1 MNGLDIIKDKLTNIS
16 NKPGIYQYLNS
27 KNEIIYIGK
36 AKNLKKR
43 ISSYKNTSSLSNRIQ
58 RMVYQI
64 NSIETITTKTEVEA
78 FLLESNLIKKNKPK
92 FNIVLRDDKSL
103 PYILITTKNKWPQ
116 ILKHRGKQ
124 KKIGVYFGPYPSAG
138 VVDKTINSLQRA
150 FLIRSCS
157 DSYFKARTRP
167 CLLHQIKKC
176 SAPCVKKIKE
186 KNYLDLSN
194 QTILFLKGKN
204 KKIQSNLNYEMENY
218 SSKKFYEKAASLR
231 DRIKALNQIQ
241 EKQSINI
248 SSIGDAD
255 IISIKKKNYKACIQI
270 FYFREGQNLGG
281 RYYFPSHEENEKEE
295 NILQSF
301 IGQYYSDK
309 IVTKLI
315 LINKKV
321 SERSLLIN
329 ALNKKSSYKINIEI
343 PLKGQ
348 KKIIVKDA
356 EKNAEKELD
365 RKFDEQKNNIFF
377 LQKIKIAFKLKKI
390 PKTIEIYDISHISG
404 EFAVGAMVSF
414 NKDGFIKNNYR
425 KFNIKGK
432 FKRKDV
438 ISKGDDYSMIYEV
451 VNRRLK
457 KSSKTISFPDLM
469 IIDGGKGHFNTA
481 LNALKNCKLEKKIEL
496 ASIAKGKKRNEGNET
511 FYVKG
516 NKKIKFKT
524 NDKTLFF
531 LQRLRDEAHR
541 FAITSH
547 KTRRSKIS
555 KSILDEIEGIGPNKK
570 RDLLKYFGSS
580 EQIRLA
586 QLIEIEKVKGI
597 NKNTAKKIYNFFHE
611 N

>member
-1 MNGLDIIKDKLTNIS
+1 MNGLDIIKNKLASIS
-16 NKPGIYQYLNS
+16 NSPGIYQYLNS

-64 NSIETITTKTEVEA
+64 NNIETITTKTESEA
-78 FLLESNLIKKNKPK
+78 FLLESNLIKKIKPK

-103 PYILITTKNKWPQ
+103 PYILISLKNKWPQ

-124 KKIGVYFGPYPSAG
+124 KNIGIYFGPYPSAG
-138 VVDKTINSLQRA
+138 SVDKTINSLQKA
-150 FLIRSCS
+150 FLIRSCT
-157 DSYFKARTRP
+157 DSYFKARNRA
-167 CLLHQIKKC
+167 CLLYQIKKC
-176 SAPCVKKIKE
+176 SAPCVKKINE
-186 KNYLDLSN
+186 KDYSDLSN
-194 QTILFLKGKN
+194 QTISFLKGKN
-204 KKIQSNLNYEMENY
+204 KKIQSDLNNQMEIY
-218 SSKKFYEKAASLR
+218 SSKKNYEKAASLR
-231 DRIKALNQIQ
+231 DRIRALNQIQ

-255 IISIKKKNYKACIQI
+255 VISIKKMNFKACVQV
-270 FYFREGQNLGG
+270 FYFRGGNNLGG
-281 RYYFPSHEENEKEE
+281 RYYFPRHEESEKEE

-301 IGQYYSDK
+301 LGQYYSDK

-315 LINKKV
+315 LLNKEIP
-321 SERSLLIN
+321 ERNLLIN
-329 ALNKKSSYKINIEI
+329 ALKKKSGYKINIEI

-348 KKIIVKDA
+348 KKIIVKNA
-356 EKNAEKELD
+356 EKNAEKELE
-365 RKFDEQKNNIFF
+365 RKFNEEKNN
-377 LQKIKIAFKLKKI
+377 LLYMKKIKVAFGLNKI
-390 PKTIEIYDISHISG
+390 PKTIEVYDISHISG
-404 EFAVGAMVSF
+404 EFAVGAMISF

-425 KFNIKGK
+425 KFNIKGE
-432 FKRKDV
+432 FKRKDTV
-438 ISKGDDYSMIYEV
+438 LKGDDYSMIYEV
-451 VNRRLK
+451 LNRRLK
-457 KSSKTISFPDLM
+457 KNSKKISFPDLM
-469 IIDGGKGHFNTA
+469 IIDGGKGHLNTA
-481 LNALKNCKLEKKIEL
+481 SNVLNNLDLEKKIEL
-496 ASIAKGKKRNEGNET
+496 ASIAKGQKRNEGNET
-511 FYVKG
+511 FYLKE

-524 NDKTLFF
+524 NDKILFF

-586 QLIEIEKVKGI
+586 QISEIEKVKGI
-597 NKNTAKKIYNFFHE
+597 NKNIAKKIYNFFHE
-611 N
+611 S

>member
-1 MNGLDIIKDKLTNIS
+1 MNGLDIIKNKLTNIS

-43 ISSYKNTSSLSNRIQ
+43 ISSYKNASSLSNRIQ

-124 KKIGVYFGPYPSAG
+124 KKIGVYFGPYPSAR

-321 SERSLLIN
+321 PERSLLIN
-329 ALNKKSSYKINIEI
+329 ALNKKSSYKITIEI

-469 IIDGGKGHFNTA
+469 IIDGGKGHFNTT
-481 LNALKNCKLEKKIEL
+481 LNALKNCNLEKKIEL

-597 NKNTAKKIYNFFHE
+597 NKNIAKKIYNFFHE

>member
-1 MNGLDIIKDKLTNIS
+1 MNGLDIIKNKLTNIS

-64 NSIETITTKTEVEA
+64 NSIETITTKTEAEA

-138 VVDKTINSLQRA
+138 VVDKTINSLQKA

-270 FYFREGQNLGG
+270 FYFRGGQNLGG
-281 RYYFPSHEENEKEE
+281 RYYFPLHEENEKEE

-321 SERSLLIN
+321 PERSLLIN

-469 IIDGGKGHFNTA
+469 IIDGGKGHFNTT

-496 ASIAKGKKRNEGNET
+496 ASIAKGEKRNEGNET

-597 NKNTAKKIYNFFHE
+597 NKNIAKKIYNFFHE

>member
-1 MNGLDIIKDKLTNIS
+1 MNGLDIIKNKLASIS
-16 NKPGIYQYLNS
+16 KSPGIYQYLNS

-64 NSIETITTKTEVEA
+64 NNIETITTKTEAEA

-103 PYILITTKNKWPQ
+103 PYILISSKNKWPQ

-124 KKIGVYFGPYPSAG
+124 KNIGIYFGPYPSAG
-138 VVDKTINSLQRA
+138 SVDKTINSLQKA
-150 FLIRSCS
+150 FLIRSCT
-157 DSYFKARTRP
+157 DSYFKARNRA
-167 CLLHQIKKC
+167 CLLYQIKKC
-176 SAPCVKKIKE
+176 SAPCVKKINE
-186 KNYLDLSN
+186 KDYSDLSN
-194 QTILFLKGKN
+194 QTISFLKGKN
-204 KKIQSNLNYEMENY
+204 KKIQSDLNNQMKIY
-218 SSKKFYEKAASLR
+218 SSKKNYEKAASLR
-231 DRIKALNQIQ
+231 DRIRALNQIQ

-255 IISIKKKNYKACIQI
+255 VISIKKMNFKACVQV
-270 FYFREGQNLGG
+270 FYFRGGNNLGG
-281 RYYFPSHEENEKEE
+281 RYYFPRHEESEKEE

-301 IGQYYSDK
+301 LGQYYSDK

-315 LINKKV
+315 LLNKKIP
-321 SERSLLIN
+321 ERNLLIN
-329 ALNKKSSYKINIEI
+329 ALNKKSGYKINIEI

-348 KKIIVKDA
+348 KKIIVKNA
-356 EKNAEKELD
+356 EKNAEKELE
-365 RKFDEQKNNIFF
+365 RKFNEEKNN
-377 LQKIKIAFKLKKI
+377 LLYMKKIKVAFGLNKI
-390 PKTIEIYDISHISG
+390 PKTIEVYDISHISG
-404 EFAVGAMVSF
+404 EFAVGAMISF

-425 KFNIKGK
+425 KFNIKGE
-432 FKRKDV
+432 FKRKETV
-438 ISKGDDYSMIYEV
+438 LKGDDYSMIYEV
-451 VNRRLK
+451 LNRRLK
-457 KSSKTISFPDLM
+457 KNSKKISFPDLM
-469 IIDGGKGHFNTA
+469 IIDGGKGHLNTA
-481 LNALKNCKLEKKIEL
+481 SNVLNSLDLEKKIEL
-496 ASIAKGKKRNEGNET
+496 ASIAKGQKRNEGNET
-511 FYVKG
+511 FYLKE

-524 NDKTLFF
+524 NDKILFF

-580 EQIRLA
+580 EQIKIA
-586 QLIEIEKVKGI
+586 QLSEIEKVKGI
-597 NKNTAKKIYNFFHE
+597 NKNIAKKIYNFFHE

>member
-1 MNGLDIIKDKLTNIS
+1 MNGLDIIKNKLASIS
-16 NKPGIYQYLNS
+16 NSPGIYQYLNS

-64 NSIETITTKTEVEA
+64 NNIETITTKTEAEA

-103 PYILITTKNKWPQ
+103 PYILISLKNKWPQ

-124 KKIGVYFGPYPSAG
+124 KNIGIYFGPYPSAG
-138 VVDKTINSLQRA
+138 SVDKTINSLQKA
-150 FLIRSCS
+150 FLIRSCT
-157 DSYFKARTRP
+157 DSYFKTRRRA
-167 CLLHQIKKC
+167 CLLYQIKKC
-176 SAPCVKKIKE
+176 SAPCVKKINE
-186 KNYLDLSN
+186 RDYSDLSN
-194 QTILFLKGKN
+194 QTISFLKGKN
-204 KKIQSNLNYEMENY
+204 KKIQSDLNKKMEIY
-218 SSKKFYEKAASLR
+218 SSKKNYEKAASLR
-231 DRIKALNQIQ
+231 DRIRALNQIQ

-255 IISIKKKNYKACIQI
+255 VISIKKKNFKACVQV
-270 FYFREGQNLGG
+270 FYFRGGNNLGG
-281 RYYFPSHEENEKEE
+281 RYYFPRHEEGEKEE

-301 IGQYYSDK
+301 LGQYYSDK

-315 LINKKV
+315 LLNKKIP
-321 SERSLLIN
+321 EKNLLIS
-329 ALNKKSSYKINIEI
+329 ALNKKSGYKINIEI
-343 PLKGQ
+343 PIKGQ
-348 KKIIVKDA
+348 KKIIVKNA
-356 EKNAEKELD
+356 EKNAEKELE
-365 RKFDEQKNNIFF
+365 RKLNEEKSN
-377 LQKIKIAFKLKKI
+377 LLYMEKIKEAFGLNKI
-390 PKTIEIYDISHISG
+390 LKTIEVYDISHISG
-404 EFAVGAMVSF
+404 EFAVGAMISF
-414 NKDGFIKNNYR
+414 NKDGFTKSNYR
-425 KFNIKGK
+425 KFNIKGE
-432 FKRKDV
+432 FKRKDTV
-438 ISKGDDYSMIYEV
+438 LKGDDYSMIYEV
-451 VNRRLK
+451 LNRRLK
-457 KSSKTISFPDLM
+457 KNSKKISFPDLI
-469 IIDGGKGHFNTA
+469 IIDGGKGHLSTA
-481 LNALKNCKLEKKIEL
+481 SNVLNSLDLEKKIEL
-496 ASIAKGKKRNEGNET
+496 ASIAKGQKRNEGNET
-511 FYVKG
+511 FYLKG

-580 EQIRLA
+580 EQIKLA
-586 QLIEIEKVKGI
+586 QLSEIKKVKGI
-597 NKNTAKKIYNFFHE
+597 NKNIAKKIYNFFHE

>member
-1 MNGLDIIKDKLTNIS
+1 MNGLDIIKNKLASIS
-16 NKPGIYQYLNS
+16 NSPGIYQYLNS

-64 NSIETITTKTEVEA
+64 NNIETITTKTEAEA

-103 PYILITTKNKWPQ
+103 PYILISLKNKWPQ

-124 KKIGVYFGPYPSAG
+124 KNIGIYFGPYPSAG
-138 VVDKTINSLQRA
+138 SVDKTINSLQKA
-150 FLIRSCS
+150 FLIRSCT
-157 DSYFKARTRP
+157 DSYFKARNRA
-167 CLLHQIKKC
+167 CLLYQIKKC
-176 SAPCVKKIKE
+176 SAPCVKKINE
-186 KNYLDLSN
+186 RDYSDLSN
-194 QTILFLKGKN
+194 QTISFLKGKN
-204 KKIQSNLNYEMENY
+204 KKIQSDLNKKMEIY
-218 SSKKFYEKAASLR
+218 SSKKNYEKAASLR
-231 DRIKALNQIQ
+231 DRIRALNQIQ

-255 IISIKKKNYKACIQI
+255 VISIKKKNFKACVQV
-270 FYFREGQNLGG
+270 FYFRGGNNLGG
-281 RYYFPSHEENEKEE
+281 RYYFPRHEESEKEE

-301 IGQYYSDK
+301 LGQYYSDK

-315 LINKKV
+315 LLNKKIP
-321 SERSLLIN
+321 EKNLLIS
-329 ALNKKSSYKINIEI
+329 ALNKKSGYKINIEI

-348 KKIIVKDA
+348 KKIIVKNA
-356 EKNAEKELD
+356 EKNAEKELE
-365 RKFDEQKNNIFF
+365 RKLNEEKNN
-377 LQKIKIAFKLKKI
+377 LLYMQRIKEAFGLNKI
-390 PKTIEIYDISHISG
+390 PKTIEVYDVSHISG
-404 EFAVGAMVSF
+404 EFAVGAMISF

-425 KFNIKGK
+425 KFNIKGE
-432 FKRKDV
+432 FKRKDTV
-438 ISKGDDYSMIYEV
+438 LKGDDYSMIYEV
-451 VNRRLK
+451 LNRRLK
-457 KSSKTISFPDLM
+457 KNSKKISFPDLI
-469 IIDGGKGHFNTA
+469 IIDGGKGHLSTA
-481 LNALKNCKLEKKIEL
+481 SNVLNSLDLEKKIEL
-496 ASIAKGKKRNEGNET
+496 ASIAKGQKRNEGNET
-511 FYVKG
+511 FYLKG

-580 EQIRLA
+580 EQIKIA
-586 QLIEIEKVKGI
+586 QLSEIKKVKGI
-597 NKNTAKKIYNFFHE
+597 NKNIAKKIYNFFHE

>member
-1 MNGLDIIKDKLTNIS
+1 MNGLDIIKNKLSNIS
-16 NKPGIYQYLNS
+16 SKPGIYQYLNS

-58 RMVYQI
+58 RMVHQI
-64 NSIETITTKTEVEA
+64 NNIETITTKTEAEA

-103 PYILITTKNKWPQ
+103 PYILINTKKKWTQ
-116 ILKHRGKQ
+116 IIKHRCKQ
-124 KKIGVYFGPYPSAG
+124 KKDGVYFGPYPSPG
-138 VVDKTINSLQRA
+138 VVDKTISSLQKA

-157 DSYFKARTRP
+157 DSYFNGRSRA
-167 CLLHQIKKC
+167 CLLFQIKKC

-186 KNYLDLSN
+186 SDYLDLSSK
-194 QTILFLKGKN
+194 TILFLKGKN
-204 KKIQSNLNYEMENY
+204 KKIQSELKMKMEKY
-218 SSKKFYEKAASLR
+218 SSNQLYEKAANLR
-231 DRIKALNQIQ
+231 DRVKALNQIQ

-255 IISIKKKNYKACIQI
+255 IISIKKKKNKACIQV
-270 FYFREGQNLGG
+270 FYFRGGQNLGG
-281 RYYFPSHEENEKEE
+281 RYYFPRHEENEKEE

-321 SERSLLIN
+321 PEISLLTN
-329 ALNKKSSYKINIEI
+329 ALKSKSGYEINIEI
-343 PLKGQ
+343 PLKGK
-348 KKIIVKDA
+348 KKIILKDA

-365 RKFDEQKNNIFF
+365 KKINEQANNKYF
-377 LQKIKIAFKLKKI
+377 LKTIKKAFKLNRT
-390 PKTIEIYDISHISG
+390 PKSIEIYDISHISG
-404 EFAVGAMVSF
+404 DFAVGAMVSF
-414 NKDGFIKNNYR
+414 NQEGFVKNKYR
-425 KFNIKGK
+425 KFNIEGK
-432 FKRKDV
+432 YKRKE
-438 ISKGDDYSMIYEV
+438 ITSKSDDYSSIYEV
-451 VNRRLK
+451 LNRRLK
-457 KSSKTISFPDLM
+457 KSSKLIPYPDLM
-469 IIDGGKGHFNTA
+469 IIDGGKGHLNTS
-481 LNALKNCKLEKKIEL
+481 LNILKNLNLEKKIEL
-496 ASIAKGKKRNEGNET
+496 ISIAKGENRNEGNEN
-511 FYVKG
+511 FYLKG
-516 NKKIKFKT
+516 NKLVKFKT

-547 KTRRSKIS
+547 KNRRSKIS
-555 KSILDEIEGIGPNKK
+555 KSILDEIDGIGPNKK

-580 EQIRLA
+580 NQIKIAKLN
-586 QLIEIEKVKGI
+586 EIEKVKGI
-597 NKNTAKKIYNFFHE
+597 NKNIAKKIYNFFHE

>member
-1 MNGLDIIKDKLTNIS
+1 MNGLDIIKNKLASIS
-16 NKPGIYQYLNS
+16 KSPGIYQYLNS

-64 NSIETITTKTEVEA
+64 NNIETITTKTEAEA

-103 PYILITTKNKWPQ
+103 PYILISSKNKWPQ

-124 KKIGVYFGPYPSAG
+124 KNIGIYFGPYPSAG
-138 VVDKTINSLQRA
+138 SVDKTINSLQKA
-150 FLIRSCS
+150 FLIRSCT
-157 DSYFKARTRP
+157 DSYFKARNRA
-167 CLLHQIKKC
+167 CLLYQIKKC
-176 SAPCVKKIKE
+176 SAPCVKKINE
-186 KNYLDLSN
+186 KDYSDLFN
-194 QTILFLKGKN
+194 QTISFLKGKN
-204 KKIQSNLNYEMENY
+204 KKIQSDLNNQMKIY
-218 SSKKFYEKAASLR
+218 SSKKNYEKAASLR
-231 DRIKALNQIQ
+231 DRIRALNQIQ

-255 IISIKKKNYKACIQI
+255 VISIKKMNFKACVQV
-270 FYFREGQNLGG
+270 FYFRGGNNLGG
-281 RYYFPSHEENEKEE
+281 RYYFPRHEESEKEE

-301 IGQYYSDK
+301 LGQYYSDK

-315 LINKKV
+315 LLNKKIP
-321 SERSLLIN
+321 EKNLLIN
-329 ALNKKSSYKINIEI
+329 ALNKKSGYKINIEI

-348 KKIIVKDA
+348 KKIIVKNA
-356 EKNAEKELD
+356 EKNAEKELE
-365 RKFDEQKNNIFF
+365 RKFNEEKNN
-377 LQKIKIAFKLKKI
+377 LLYMKKIKVAFGLNKI
-390 PKTIEIYDISHISG
+390 PKTIEVYDISHISG
-404 EFAVGAMVSF
+404 EFAVGAMISF

-425 KFNIKGK
+425 KFNIKGE
-432 FKRKDV
+432 FKRKETV
-438 ISKGDDYSMIYEV
+438 LKGDDYSMIYEV
-451 VNRRLK
+451 LNRRLK
-457 KSSKTISFPDLM
+457 KNSKKISFPDLM
-469 IIDGGKGHFNTA
+469 IIDGGKGHLNTA
-481 LNALKNCKLEKKIEL
+481 SNVLNSLDLEKKIEL
-496 ASIAKGKKRNEGNET
+496 ASIAKGQKRNEGNET
-511 FYVKG
+511 FYLKE

-524 NDKTLFF
+524 NDKILFF

-580 EQIRLA
+580 EQIKLA
-586 QLIEIEKVKGI
+586 QLNEIEKVKGI
-597 NKNTAKKIYNFFHE
+597 NKNVAKKIYNFFHE

>member
-1 MNGLDIIKDKLTNIS
+1 MNGLDIIKNKLASIS
-16 NKPGIYQYLNS
+16 NSPGIYQYLNS

-64 NSIETITTKTEVEA
+64 NNIETITTKTEAEA

-103 PYILITTKNKWPQ
+103 PYILISLKNKWPQ

-124 KKIGVYFGPYPSAG
+124 KNIGIYFGPYPSAG
-138 VVDKTINSLQRA
+138 SVDKTINSLQKA
-150 FLIRSCS
+150 FLIRSCT
-157 DSYFKARTRP
+157 DSYFKTRRRA
-167 CLLHQIKKC
+167 CLLYQIKKC
-176 SAPCVKKIKE
+176 SAPCVKKINE
-186 KNYLDLSN
+186 RDYSDLSN
-194 QTILFLKGKN
+194 QTISFLKGKN
-204 KKIQSNLNYEMENY
+204 KKIQSDLNKKMEIY
-218 SSKKFYEKAASLR
+218 SSKKNYEKAASLR
-231 DRIKALNQIQ
+231 DRIRALNQIQ

-255 IISIKKKNYKACIQI
+255 VISIKKKNFKACVQV
-270 FYFREGQNLGG
+270 FYFRGGNNLGG
-281 RYYFPSHEENEKEE
+281 RYYFPRHEESEKEE

-301 IGQYYSDK
+301 LGQYYSDK

-315 LINKKV
+315 LLNKKIP
-321 SERSLLIN
+321 EKNLLIS
-329 ALNKKSSYKINIEI
+329 ALNKKSGYKINIEI
-343 PLKGQ
+343 PIKGQ
-348 KKIIVKDA
+348 KKIIVKNA
-356 EKNAEKELD
+356 EKNAEKELE
-365 RKFDEQKNNIFF
+365 RKLNEEKSN
-377 LQKIKIAFKLKKI
+377 LLYMERIKEAFGLNKI
-390 PKTIEIYDISHISG
+390 PKTIEVYDISHISG
-404 EFAVGAMVSF
+404 EFAVGAMISF
-414 NKDGFIKNNYR
+414 NKDGFTKSNYR
-425 KFNIKGK
+425 KFNIKGE
-432 FKRKDV
+432 FKRKDTV
-438 ISKGDDYSMIYEV
+438 LIGDDYSMIYEV
-451 VNRRLK
+451 LNRRLK
-457 KSSKTISFPDLM
+457 KNSKKISFPDLI
-469 IIDGGKGHFNTA
+469 IIDGGKGHLSTA
-481 LNALKNCKLEKKIEL
+481 SNVLNSLDLEKKIEL
-496 ASIAKGKKRNEGNET
+496 ASIAKGQKRNEGNET
-511 FYVKG
+511 FYLKG

-580 EQIRLA
+580 EQIKLA
-586 QLIEIEKVKGI
+586 QLSEIKKVKGI
-597 NKNTAKKIYNFFHE
+597 NKNIAKKIYNFFHE

>member
-1 MNGLDIIKDKLTNIS
+1 MNGLDIIKNKLTNIS

-64 NSIETITTKTEVEA
+64 NSIETITTKTEAEA

-124 KKIGVYFGPYPSAG
+124 KKIGVYFGPYPSAR

-270 FYFREGQNLGG
+270 FYFRGGQNLGG
-281 RYYFPSHEENEKEE
+281 RYYFPRHEENEKEE

-321 SERSLLIN
+321 PERSLLIN

-496 ASIAKGKKRNEGNET
+496 ASIAKGEKRNEGNET
-511 FYVKG
+511 FYVKE

-597 NKNTAKKIYNFFHE
+597 NKNIAKKIYNFFHE

>member
-1 MNGLDIIKDKLTNIS
+1 MNGLDILKHKLTNVS
-16 NKPGIYQYLNS
+16 NKPGVYQYLNS

-43 ISSYKNTSSLSNRIQ
+43 VSNYKNTSSLSNRIQ
-58 RMVYQI
+58 RMVHQI

-103 PYILITTKNKWPQ
+103 PYILITIKNKWPQ

-124 KKIGVYFGPYPSAG
+124 KIKGVYFGPYPSAAS
-138 VVDKTINSLQRA
+138 VDKTINSLQKA

-157 DSYFKARTRP
+157 DSFFKARTRA

-176 SAPCVKKIKE
+176 SAPCVKKIE
-186 KNYLDLSN
+186 KKKYLELSN
-194 QTILFLKGKN
+194 KTILFLKGKN
-204 KKIQSNLNYEMENY
+204 KKIQSSLNSEMDNY
-218 SSKKFYEKAASLR
+218 SSKKLYEKAAILR

-255 IISIKKKNYKACIQI
+255 IISIRKKNFKACIQI
-270 FYFREGQNLGG
+270 FYFRAGHNLGG
-281 RYYFPSHEENEKEE
+281 RYYFPHHGEDEKEE

-301 IGQYYSDK
+301 LGQYYSDK
-309 IVTKLI
+309 IITKLI
-315 LINKKV
+315 LINKKIP
-321 SERSLLIN
+321 EKNLLIN
-329 ALNKKSSYKINIEI
+329 ALNKKSGYKINIEI

-348 KKIIVKDA
+348 KKNIINDA

-365 RKFDEQKNNIFF
+365 RKFKEQKNNIYF
-377 LQKIKIAFKLKKI
+377 LQKIKTAFKLKKI

-404 EFAVGAMVSF
+404 EFAVGVMISF

-432 FKRKDV
+432 FKRKEI
-438 ISKGDDYSMIYEV
+438 ISKSDDYSMIYEV
-451 VNRRLK
+451 LNRRLK
-457 KSSKTISFPDLM
+457 ESSKTISFPDLI
-469 IIDGGKGHFNTA
+469 IIDGGKGHLSTA
-481 LNALKNCKLEKKIEL
+481 LNVLENLNLEKKIEL
-496 ASIAKGKKRNEGNET
+496 ISIAKSEKRNEGNET
-511 FYVKG
+511 FYIQK

-547 KTRRSKIS
+547 KTRRSKVS

-580 EQIRLA
+580 EQIKLA
-586 QLIEIEKVKGI
+586 QLNEIEKVKGI
-597 NKNTAKKIYNFFHE
+597 NKNIAKKIYNFFHE

>member
-1 MNGLDIIKDKLTNIS
+1 MNGLDIIKNKLTNIS

-270 FYFREGQNLGG
+270 FYFRGGQNLGG
-281 RYYFPSHEENEKEE
+281 RYYFPRHEENEKEE

-343 PLKGQ
+343 PLKGK

-496 ASIAKGKKRNEGNET
+496 ASIAKGEKRNEGNET

-597 NKNTAKKIYNFFHE
+597 NKNIAKKIYNFFHE

>member
-1 MNGLDIIKDKLTNIS
+1 MNGLDILKHKLTNVS
-16 NKPGIYQYLNS
+16 NKPGVYQYLNS

-43 ISSYKNTSSLSNRIQ
+43 VSNYKNTSSLSNRIQ
-58 RMVYQI
+58 RMVRQI

-103 PYILITTKNKWPQ
+103 PYILITIKNKWPQ

-124 KKIGVYFGPYPSAG
+124 KIKGVYFGPYPSAAS
-138 VVDKTINSLQRA
+138 VDKTINSLQKA

-157 DSYFKARTRP
+157 DSFFKARTRA

-176 SAPCVKKIKE
+176 SAPCVKKIEE
-186 KNYLDLSN
+186 KKYLELSN
-194 QTILFLKGKN
+194 KTILFLKGKN
-204 KKIQSNLNYEMENY
+204 KKIQSSLNSEMDNY
-218 SSKKFYEKAASLR
+218 SSKKLYEKAAILR

-255 IISIKKKNYKACIQI
+255 IISIRKKNFKACIQI
-270 FYFREGQNLGG
+270 FYFRAGHNLGG
-281 RYYFPSHEENEKEE
+281 RYYFPHHGEDEKEE

-301 IGQYYSDK
+301 LGQYYSDK
-309 IVTKLI
+309 IITKLI
-315 LINKKV
+315 LINKKIP
-321 SERSLLIN
+321 EKILLIN
-329 ALNKKSSYKINIEI
+329 ALNKKSGYKINIEI
-343 PLKGQ
+343 PVKGQ
-348 KKIIVKDA
+348 KKNIVNDA

-365 RKFDEQKNNIFF
+365 RKFKEQKNNIYF
-377 LQKIKIAFKLKKI
+377 LQKIKTAFKLKKI

-404 EFAVGAMVSF
+404 EFAVGVMVSF

-425 KFNIKGK
+425 KFNIKNK
-432 FKRKDV
+432 FKRKEI
-438 ISKGDDYSMIYEV
+438 ISKSDDYSMIYEV
-451 VNRRLK
+451 LNRRLK
-457 KSSKTISFPDLM
+457 ESSKTISFPDLI
-469 IIDGGKGHFNTA
+469 IIDGGKGHLSTA
-481 LNALKNCKLEKKIEL
+481 LNVLKNLNLEKKIEL
-496 ASIAKGKKRNEGNET
+496 ISIAKSEKRNEGNET
-511 FYVKG
+511 FYIQK

-547 KTRRSKIS
+547 KVRRSKIS

-580 EQIRLA
+580 EQIKLA
-586 QLIEIEKVKGI
+586 QLNEIEKVKGI
-597 NKNTAKKIYNFFHE
+597 NKNIAKKIYNFFHE

>member
-1 MNGLDIIKDKLTNIS
+1 MNGLDILKNKLTNIS
-16 NKPGIYQYLNS
+16 SKPGIYQYLNS

-43 ISSYKNTSSLSNRIQ
+43 ISNYKNTSSLSKRIQ

-64 NSIETITTKTEVEA
+64 NSVETITTKTEAEA

-124 KKIGVYFGPYPSAG
+124 KNTGVYFGPYPSAG
-138 VVDKTINSLQRA
+138 IVDKTINSLQKA

-157 DSYFKARTRP
+157 DSFFKARSRA

-176 SAPCVKKIKE
+176 SAPCVKKIEE
-186 KNYLDLSN
+186 KKYLELSN
-194 QTILFLKGKN
+194 KTILFLKGKN
-204 KKIQSNLNYEMENY
+204 KKIQSSLNSEMENY
-218 SSKKFYEKAASLR
+218 SSKKLYEKAANLR

-255 IISIKKKNYKACIQI
+255 IISIKKKNFKACIQI
-270 FYFREGQNLGG
+270 FYFRGGHNLGG
-281 RYYFPSHEENEKEE
+281 RYYFPRHDENEKEE

-301 IGQYYSDK
+301 LGQYYSDK

-315 LINKKV
+315 LINKKIP
-321 SERSLLIN
+321 EKNLLIN
-329 ALNKKSSYKINIEI
+329 ALNKKSGYKINIEI
-343 PLKGQ
+343 PFKGQ
-348 KKIIVKDA
+348 KKIVVKNA
-356 EKNAEKELD
+356 ERNAEKELD
-365 RKFDEQKNNIFF
+365 RKFSEQKNNIYF
-377 LQKIKIAFKLKKI
+377 LQKIKIAFKLQKS

-414 NKDGFIKNNYR
+414 NKDGFVKNNYR

-432 FKRKDV
+432 FKRKEIV
-438 ISKGDDYSMIYEV
+438 FKSDDYSMIYEV
-451 VNRRLK
+451 LNRRLQ
-457 KSSKTISFPDLM
+457 KSSKAISFPDLM
-469 IIDGGKGHFNTA
+469 IIDGGKGHLSTA
-481 LNALKNCKLEKKIEL
+481 LNVLKNLNLNKKIEL
-496 ASIAKGKKRNEGNET
+496 VSIAKGKKRNEGNET
-511 FYVKG
+511 FYIKE

-547 KTRRSKIS
+547 KVRRSKIS
-555 KSILDEIEGIGPNKK
+555 KSILDEIVGIGPNKK

-580 EQIRLA
+580 EQIKLA
-586 QLIEIEKVKGI
+586 PLSEIKKVKGI
-597 NKNTAKKIYNFFHE
+597 DKNAAKKIYNFFHE

>member
-1 MNGLDIIKDKLTNIS
+1 MNGLDIIKNKLASIS
-16 NKPGIYQYLNS
+16 NSPGIYQYLNS

-64 NSIETITTKTEVEA
+64 NNIETITTKTEAEA

-103 PYILITTKNKWPQ
+103 PYILISSKNKWPQ

-124 KKIGVYFGPYPSAG
+124 KNIGIYFGPYPSAG
-138 VVDKTINSLQRA
+138 SVDKTINSLQKA
-150 FLIRSCS
+150 FLIRSCT
-157 DSYFKARTRP
+157 DSYFKARNRA
-167 CLLHQIKKC
+167 CLLYQIKKC
-176 SAPCVKKIKE
+176 SAPCVKKINE
-186 KNYLDLSN
+186 KDYSDLFN
-194 QTILFLKGKN
+194 QTISFLKGKN
-204 KKIQSNLNYEMENY
+204 KKIQSDLNNQMKIY
-218 SSKKFYEKAASLR
+218 SSKKNYEKAASLR
-231 DRIKALNQIQ
+231 DRIRALNQIQ

-255 IISIKKKNYKACIQI
+255 VISIKKMNFKACVQV
-270 FYFREGQNLGG
+270 FYFRGGNNLGG
-281 RYYFPSHEENEKEE
+281 RYYFPRHEESEKEE

-301 IGQYYSDK
+301 LGQYYSDK

-315 LINKKV
+315 LLNKEIP
-321 SERSLLIN
+321 ERNLLIN
-329 ALNKKSSYKINIEI
+329 ALKKKSGYKINIEI

-348 KKIIVKDA
+348 KKIIVKNA
-356 EKNAEKELD
+356 EKNAEKELE
-365 RKFDEQKNNIFF
+365 RKFNEEKNN
-377 LQKIKIAFKLKKI
+377 LLYMKKIKVAFGLNKI
-390 PKTIEIYDISHISG
+390 PKTIEVYDISHISG
-404 EFAVGAMVSF
+404 EFAVGAMISF

-425 KFNIKGK
+425 KFNIKGE
-432 FKRKDV
+432 FKRKETV
-438 ISKGDDYSMIYEV
+438 LKGDDYSMIYEV
-451 VNRRLK
+451 LNRRLK
-457 KSSKTISFPDLM
+457 KNSKKISFPDLM
-469 IIDGGKGHFNTA
+469 IIDGGKGHLNTA
-481 LNALKNCKLEKKIEL
+481 SNVLNNLDLEKKIEL
-496 ASIAKGKKRNEGNET
+496 ASIAKGQKRNEGNET
-511 FYVKG
+511 FYLKE

-524 NDKTLFF
+524 NDKILFF

-580 EQIRLA
+580 EQIKIA
-586 QLIEIEKVKGI
+586 QLSEIEKVKGI
-597 NKNTAKKIYNFFHE
+597 NKNIAKKIYNFFHE

>member
-1 MNGLDIIKDKLTNIS
+1 MNGLDIIKNKLSNIS
-16 NKPGIYQYLNS
+16 SKPGIYQYLNS

-58 RMVYQI
+58 RMVHQI
-64 NSIETITTKTEVEA
+64 NNIETITTKTEAEA

-103 PYILITTKNKWPQ
+103 PYILITTKKKWPQ
-116 ILKHRGKQ
+116 IIKHRGKQ
-124 KKIGVYFGPYPSAG
+124 KKDGVYFGPYPSPG
-138 VVDKTINSLQRA
+138 VVDKTINSLQKA

-157 DSYFKARTRP
+157 DSYFNGRSRA
-167 CLLHQIKKC
+167 CLLFQIKKC

-186 KNYLDLSN
+186 SDYLDLSSK
-194 QTILFLKGKN
+194 TILFLKGKN
-204 KKIQSNLNYEMENY
+204 KKIQSELKMKMEKY
-218 SSKKFYEKAASLR
+218 SSNQLYEKAANLR
-231 DRIKALNQIQ
+231 DRVKALNQIQ

-255 IISIKKKNYKACIQI
+255 IISIKKKKNKACIQI
-270 FYFREGQNLGG
+270 FYFRGGQNLGG
-281 RYYFPSHEENEKEE
+281 RYYFPRHEENEKEE

-321 SERSLLIN
+321 PEISLLTN
-329 ALNKKSSYKINIEI
+329 ALKSKSGYEINIEI
-343 PLKGQ
+343 PLKGK
-348 KKIIVKDA
+348 KKIILKDA

-365 RKFDEQKNNIFF
+365 KKINEQANNKYF
-377 LQKIKIAFKLKKI
+377 LKTIKKAFKLNRT
-390 PKTIEIYDISHISG
+390 PKSIEIYDISHISG
-404 EFAVGAMVSF
+404 DFAVGAMVSF
-414 NKDGFIKNNYR
+414 NQEGFVKNKYR
-425 KFNIKGK
+425 KFNIEGK
-432 FKRKDV
+432 YKRKE
-438 ISKGDDYSMIYEV
+438 ITSKSDDYSSIYEV
-451 VNRRLK
+451 LNRRLK
-457 KSSKTISFPDLM
+457 KSSKLIPYPDLM
-469 IIDGGKGHFNTA
+469 IIDGGKGHLNTS
-481 LNALKNCKLEKKIEL
+481 LNILKNLNLEKKIEL
-496 ASIAKGKKRNEGNET
+496 ISIAKGENRNEGNEN
-511 FYVKG
+511 FYLKG
-516 NKKIKFKT
+516 NKLVKFKT

-547 KTRRSKIS
+547 KNRRSKIS
-555 KSILDEIEGIGPNKK
+555 KSILDEIDGIGPNKK

-580 EQIRLA
+580 NQIKIAKLN
-586 QLIEIEKVKGI
+586 EIEKVKGI
-597 NKNTAKKIYNFFHE
+597 NKNIAKKIYNFFHE

>member
-1 MNGLDIIKDKLTNIS
+1 MNGLDIIKNKLTNIS

-124 KKIGVYFGPYPSAG
+124 KKIGVYFGPYPSAR

-255 IISIKKKNYKACIQI
+255 IISIKKKNYKTCVQI
-270 FYFREGQNLGG
+270 FYFRGGQNLGG
-281 RYYFPSHEENEKEE
+281 RYYFPRHEENEKEE

-321 SERSLLIN
+321 PERSLLIN

-365 RKFDEQKNNIFF
+365 RKFDEQKDNIFF

-469 IIDGGKGHFNTA
+469 IIDGGKGHFNTT
-481 LNALKNCKLEKKIEL
+481 LNALKNCNLEKKIEL

-597 NKNTAKKIYNFFHE
+597 NKNIAKKIYNFFHE

>member
-1 MNGLDIIKDKLTNIS
+1 MNGLDIIKNKLTNIS

-138 VVDKTINSLQRA
+138 IVDKTINSLQKA

-597 NKNTAKKIYNFFHE
+597 NKNIAKKIYNFFHE

>member
-1 MNGLDIIKDKLTNIS
+1 MNGLDIIKNKLTNIS

-138 VVDKTINSLQRA
+138 VVDKTINSLQKA

-329 ALNKKSSYKINIEI
+329 ALNKKSSYKITIEI

-469 IIDGGKGHFNTA
+469 IIDGGKGHFNTT

-496 ASIAKGKKRNEGNET
+496 ASIAKGEKRNEGNET

-597 NKNTAKKIYNFFHE
+597 NKNIAKKIYNFFHE

>member
-1 MNGLDIIKDKLTNIS
+1 MNGLDIIKNKLENITNR
-16 NKPGIYQYLNS
+16 PGIYQYLNS

-43 ISSYKNTSSLSNRIQ
+43 ISSYKNSSSLSNRIQ

-64 NSIETITTKTEVEA
+64 NNIETITTKTEAEA
-78 FLLESNLIKKNKPK
+78 FLLESNLIKKFKPK

-103 PYILITTKNKWPQ
+103 PYILISTKNKWPQ
-116 ILKHRGKQ
+116 ILKHRGRQ
-124 KKIGVYFGPYPSAG
+124 KNIGTYFGPYPSAG
-138 VVDKTINSLQRA
+138 AVDKTINSLQKA
-150 FLIRSCS
+150 FLIRSCT
-157 DSYFKARTRP
+157 DSFFKTRNRA
-167 CLLHQIKKC
+167 CLLYQIKKC
-176 SAPCVKKIKE
+176 SAPCVKKINE
-186 KNYLDLSN
+186 NDYLDLSN

-204 KKIQSNLNYEMENY
+204 KKIQSNLNNKMRVY
-218 SSKKFYEKAASLR
+218 SLKKKYEKAADLR

-248 SSIGDAD
+248 SYIGDAD
-255 IISIKKKNYKACIQI
+255 VISIKKKNFKACIQV
-270 FYFREGQNLGG
+270 FYFRGGNNLGG
-281 RYYFPSHEENEKEE
+281 RYYFPRHEENEKEE

-301 IGQYYSDK
+301 LGQYYSDK

-315 LINKKV
+315 LINKKIP
-321 SERSLLIN
+321 EKKLLIN
-329 ALNKKSSYKINIEI
+329 ALNKKSGYKINIET

-348 KKIIVKDA
+348 KKIVLKNA

-365 RKFDEQKNNIFF
+365 KKFDEQKNNLSF
-377 LQKIKIAFKLKKI
+377 LKKIKFVFKLKKI

-414 NKDGFIKNNYR
+414 NKNGFIKNNYR
-425 KFNIKGK
+425 KFNIKGT
-432 FKRKDV
+432 FKRKK
-438 ISKGDDYSMIYEV
+438 ILSKSDDYSSIYEV
-451 VNRRLK
+451 LNRRLK
-457 KSSKTISFPDLM
+457 KNSKTILYPDLM

-481 LNALKNCKLEKKIEL
+481 LNILKNLNLEKKIEL
-496 ASIAKGKKRNEGNET
+496 ASIAKGENRNEGNEN
-511 FYVKG
+511 FYI
-516 NKKIKFKT
+516 NNDNKIKFNS

-547 KTRRSKIS
+547 RTRRSKIN

-580 EQIRLA
+580 EQIKIA
-586 QLIEIEKVKGI
+586 NINEIQKVKGI
-597 NKNTAKKIYNFFHE
+597 NKNVAKKIYNFFHE

>member
-1 MNGLDIIKDKLTNIS
+1 MNGLDIIKNKLASIS
-16 NKPGIYQYLNS
+16 NSPGIYQYLNS

-64 NSIETITTKTEVEA
+64 NNIETITTKTEAEA

-103 PYILITTKNKWPQ
+103 PYILISSKNKWPQ

-124 KKIGVYFGPYPSAG
+124 KNIGIYFGPYPSAG
-138 VVDKTINSLQRA
+138 SVDKTINSLQKA
-150 FLIRSCS
+150 FLIRSCT
-157 DSYFKARTRP
+157 DSYFKARNRA
-167 CLLHQIKKC
+167 CLLYQIKKC
-176 SAPCVKKIKE
+176 SAPCVKKINE
-186 KNYLDLSN
+186 KDYSDLSN
-194 QTILFLKGKN
+194 QTISFLKGKN
-204 KKIQSNLNYEMENY
+204 KKIQSDLNNQMKIY
-218 SSKKFYEKAASLR
+218 SSKKNYEKAASLR
-231 DRIKALNQIQ
+231 DRIRALNQIQ

-255 IISIKKKNYKACIQI
+255 VISIKKMNFKACVQV
-270 FYFREGQNLGG
+270 FYFRGGNNLGG
-281 RYYFPSHEENEKEE
+281 RYYFPRHEESEKEE

-301 IGQYYSDK
+301 LGQYYSDK

-315 LINKKV
+315 LLNKEIP
-321 SERSLLIN
+321 ERNLLIN
-329 ALNKKSSYKINIEI
+329 ALKKKSGYKINIEI

-348 KKIIVKDA
+348 KKIIVKNA
-356 EKNAEKELD
+356 EKNAEKELE
-365 RKFDEQKNNIFF
+365 RKFNEEKNN
-377 LQKIKIAFKLKKI
+377 LLYMKKIKVAFGLNKI
-390 PKTIEIYDISHISG
+390 PKTIEVYDISHISG
-404 EFAVGAMVSF
+404 EFAVGAMISF

-425 KFNIKGK
+425 KFNIKGE
-432 FKRKDV
+432 FKRKDTV
-438 ISKGDDYSMIYEV
+438 LKGDDYSMIYEV
-451 VNRRLK
+451 LNRRLK
-457 KSSKTISFPDLM
+457 KNSKKISFPDLM
-469 IIDGGKGHFNTA
+469 IIDGGKGHLNTA
-481 LNALKNCKLEKKIEL
+481 SNVLNNLDLEKKIEL
-496 ASIAKGKKRNEGNET
+496 ASIAKGQKRNEGNET
-511 FYVKG
+511 FYLKE

-524 NDKTLFF
+524 NDKILFF

-580 EQIRLA
+580 EQIKIA
-586 QLIEIEKVKGI
+586 QLSEIEKVKGI
-597 NKNTAKKIYNFFHE
+597 NKNIAKKIYNFFHE

>member
-1 MNGLDIIKDKLTNIS
+1 MNGLDIIKNKLENITNR
-16 NKPGIYQYLNS
+16 PGIYQYLNS

-43 ISSYKNTSSLSNRIQ
+43 ISSYKNSSSLSNRIQ

-64 NSIETITTKTEVEA
+64 NNIETITTKTEAEA
-78 FLLESNLIKKNKPK
+78 FLLESNLIKKFKPK

-103 PYILITTKNKWPQ
+103 PYILISTKNKWPQ
-116 ILKHRGKQ
+116 ILKHRGRQ
-124 KKIGVYFGPYPSAG
+124 KNIGTYFGPYPSAG
-138 VVDKTINSLQRA
+138 AVDKTINSLQKA
-150 FLIRSCS
+150 FLIRSCT
-157 DSYFKARTRP
+157 DSFFKARNRA
-167 CLLHQIKKC
+167 CLLYQIKKC
-176 SAPCVKKIKE
+176 SAPCVKKINE
-186 KNYLDLSN
+186 NDYLDLSN

-204 KKIQSNLNYEMENY
+204 KKIQSNLNNKMRVY
-218 SSKKFYEKAASLR
+218 SLKKKYEKAADLR

-248 SSIGDAD
+248 SYIGDAD
-255 IISIKKKNYKACIQI
+255 VISIKKKNFKACIQV
-270 FYFREGQNLGG
+270 FYFRGGNNLGG
-281 RYYFPSHEENEKEE
+281 RYYFPRHEENEKEE

-301 IGQYYSDK
+301 LGQYYSDK
-309 IVTKLI
+309 VVTKLI
-315 LINKKV
+315 LINKKIP
-321 SERSLLIN
+321 ERNLLIN
-329 ALNKKSSYKINIEI
+329 ALNKKSEYKINIET

-348 KKIIVKDA
+348 KKIVVNDA

-365 RKFDEQKNNIFF
+365 KKFDEQKNNLSF
-377 LQKIKIAFKLKKI
+377 LKKIKFVFKLKKI

-414 NKDGFIKNNYR
+414 NKNGFIKNNYR
-425 KFNIKGK
+425 KFNIKGT
-432 FKRKDV
+432 FKRKK
-438 ISKGDDYSMIYEV
+438 ILSKSDDYSSIYEV
-451 VNRRLK
+451 LNRRLK
-457 KSSKTISFPDLM
+457 KDSKTILYPDLM

-481 LNALKNCKLEKKIEL
+481 LNILKNLNLEKKIEL
-496 ASIAKGKKRNEGNET
+496 ASIAKGENRNEGNEN
-511 FYVKG
+511 FYI
-516 NKKIKFKT
+516 NNDNKIKFNS

-547 KTRRSKIS
+547 RTRRSKIN

-580 EQIRLA
+580 EQIKIA
-586 QLIEIEKVKGI
+586 NINEIQKVKGI
-597 NKNTAKKIYNFFHE
+597 NKNVAKKIYNFFHE

>member
-1 MNGLDIIKDKLTNIS
+1 MNGLDIIKNKLASIS
-16 NKPGIYQYLNS
+16 NSPGIYQYLNS

-64 NSIETITTKTEVEA
+64 NNIETITTKTEAEA

-103 PYILITTKNKWPQ
+103 PYILISLKNKWPQ

-124 KKIGVYFGPYPSAG
+124 KNIGIYFGPYPSAG
-138 VVDKTINSLQRA
+138 SVDKTINSLQKA
-150 FLIRSCS
+150 FLIRSCT
-157 DSYFKARTRP
+157 DSYFKTRRRA
-167 CLLHQIKKC
+167 CLLYQIKKC
-176 SAPCVKKIKE
+176 SAPCVKKINE
-186 KNYLDLSN
+186 RDYSDLSN
-194 QTILFLKGKN
+194 QTISFLKGKN
-204 KKIQSNLNYEMENY
+204 KKIQSDLNKQMEIY
-218 SSKKFYEKAASLR
+218 SSKKNYEKAASLR
-231 DRIKALNQIQ
+231 DRIRALNQIQ

-255 IISIKKKNYKACIQI
+255 VISIKKKNFKACVQV
-270 FYFREGQNLGG
+270 FYFRGGNNLGG
-281 RYYFPSHEENEKEE
+281 RYYFPRHEEGEKEE

-301 IGQYYSDK
+301 LGQYYSDK

-315 LINKKV
+315 LLNKKIP
-321 SERSLLIN
+321 EKNLLIS
-329 ALNKKSSYKINIEI
+329 ALNKKSGYKINIEI
-343 PLKGQ
+343 PIKGQ
-348 KKIIVKDA
+348 KKIIVKNA
-356 EKNAEKELD
+356 EKNAEKELE
-365 RKFDEQKNNIFF
+365 RKLNEEKSN
-377 LQKIKIAFKLKKI
+377 LLYMEKIKEAFGLNKI
-390 PKTIEIYDISHISG
+390 LKTIEVYDISHISG
-404 EFAVGAMVSF
+404 EFAVGAMISF
-414 NKDGFIKNNYR
+414 NKDGFTKNNYR
-425 KFNIKGK
+425 KFNIKGE
-432 FKRKDV
+432 FKRKDTV
-438 ISKGDDYSMIYEV
+438 LKGDDYSMIYEV
-451 VNRRLK
+451 LNRRLK
-457 KSSKTISFPDLM
+457 KNSKKISFPDLI
-469 IIDGGKGHFNTA
+469 IIDGGKGHLSTA
-481 LNALKNCKLEKKIEL
+481 SNVLNSLDLEKKIEL
-496 ASIAKGKKRNEGNET
+496 ASIAKGQKRNEGNET
-511 FYVKG
+511 FYLKG

-580 EQIRLA
+580 EQIKIA
-586 QLIEIEKVKGI
+586 QLSEIKKVKGI
-597 NKNTAKKIYNFFHE
+597 NKNIAKKIYNFFHE

>member
-1 MNGLDIIKDKLTNIS
+1 MNGLDIIKNKLTNIS

-138 VVDKTINSLQRA
+138 IVDKTINSLQKA

-469 IIDGGKGHFNTA
+469 IIDGGKGHFNTT

-496 ASIAKGKKRNEGNET
+496 ASIAKGEKRNEGNET

-597 NKNTAKKIYNFFHE
+597 NKNIAKKIYNFFHE

>member
-1 MNGLDIIKDKLTNIS
+1 MNGLDIIKNKLSNIS
-16 NKPGIYQYLNS
+16 SKPGIYQYLNS

-58 RMVYQI
+58 RMVHQI
-64 NSIETITTKTEVEA
+64 NNIETITTKTEAEA

-103 PYILITTKNKWPQ
+103 PYILVTTKKKWPQ
-116 ILKHRGKQ
+116 IIKHRGKQ
-124 KKIGVYFGPYPSAG
+124 KKDGVYFGPYPSPG
-138 VVDKTINSLQRA
+138 VVDKTINSLQKA

-157 DSYFKARTRP
+157 DSYFNGRSRA
-167 CLLHQIKKC
+167 CLLFQIKKC

-186 KNYLDLSN
+186 SDYLDLSSK
-194 QTILFLKGKN
+194 TILFLKGKN
-204 KKIQSNLNYEMENY
+204 KKIQSELKMKMEKY
-218 SSKKFYEKAASLR
+218 SSNQLYEKAANLR
-231 DRIKALNQIQ
+231 DRVKALNQIQ

-255 IISIKKKNYKACIQI
+255 IISIKKKKNKACIQV
-270 FYFREGQNLGG
+270 FYFRGGQNLGG
-281 RYYFPSHEENEKEE
+281 RYYFPRHEENEKEE

-321 SERSLLIN
+321 PEISLLTN
-329 ALNKKSSYKINIEI
+329 ALKSKSGYEINIEI
-343 PLKGQ
+343 PLKGK
-348 KKIIVKDA
+348 KKIILKDA

-365 RKFDEQKNNIFF
+365 KKINEQANNKYF
-377 LQKIKIAFKLKKI
+377 LKTIKKAFKLNRT
-390 PKTIEIYDISHISG
+390 PKSIEIYDISHISG
-404 EFAVGAMVSF
+404 DFAVGAMVSF
-414 NKDGFIKNNYR
+414 NQEGFVKNKYR
-425 KFNIKGK
+425 KFNIEGK
-432 FKRKDV
+432 YKRKE
-438 ISKGDDYSMIYEV
+438 ITSKSDDYSSIYEV
-451 VNRRLK
+451 LNRRLK
-457 KSSKTISFPDLM
+457 KSSKLIPYPDLM
-469 IIDGGKGHFNTA
+469 IIDGGKGHLNTS
-481 LNALKNCKLEKKIEL
+481 LNILKNLNLEKKIEL
-496 ASIAKGKKRNEGNET
+496 ISIAKGENRNEGNEN
-511 FYVKG
+511 FYLKG
-516 NKKIKFKT
+516 NKLVKFKT

-547 KTRRSKIS
+547 KNRRSKIS
-555 KSILDEIEGIGPNKK
+555 KSILDEIDGIGPNKK

-580 EQIRLA
+580 NQIKIAKLN
-586 QLIEIEKVKGI
+586 EIEKVKGI
-597 NKNTAKKIYNFFHE
+597 NKNIAKKIYNFFHE

>member
-1 MNGLDIIKDKLTNIS
+1 MNGLDIIKNKLTNIS

-43 ISSYKNTSSLSNRIQ
+43 ISSYKNASSLSNRIQ

-64 NSIETITTKTEVEA
+64 NSIETITTKTEAEA

-124 KKIGVYFGPYPSAG
+124 KKIGVYFGPYPSAR

-270 FYFREGQNLGG
+270 FYFRGGQNLGG
-281 RYYFPSHEENEKEE
+281 RYYFPRHEENEKEE

-321 SERSLLIN
+321 PERSLLIN

-597 NKNTAKKIYNFFHE
+597 NKNIAKKIYNFFHE

>member
-1 MNGLDIIKDKLTNIS
+1 MNGLDIIKNKLTNIS

-64 NSIETITTKTEVEA
+64 NSIETITTKTEAEA

-138 VVDKTINSLQRA
+138 VVDKTINSLQKA

-270 FYFREGQNLGG
+270 FYFRGGQNLGG
-281 RYYFPSHEENEKEE
+281 RYYFPRHEENEKEE

-329 ALNKKSSYKINIEI
+329 ALNKKSSYKITIEI

-469 IIDGGKGHFNTA
+469 IIDGGKGHFNTT
-481 LNALKNCKLEKKIEL
+481 LNALKNCNLEKKIEL

-586 QLIEIEKVKGI
+586 QLVEIEKVKGI
-597 NKNTAKKIYNFFHE
+597 NKNIAKKIYNFFHE

>member
-1 MNGLDIIKDKLTNIS
+1 MNGLDIIKNKLTNIS

-64 NSIETITTKTEVEA
+64 NSIETITTKTEAEA

-124 KKIGVYFGPYPSAG
+124 KKIGVYFGPYPSAR

-321 SERSLLIN
+321 PERSLLIN

-597 NKNTAKKIYNFFHE
+597 NKNIAKKIYNFFHE

>member
-1 MNGLDIIKDKLTNIS
+1 MNGLDIIKNKLTNIS

-204 KKIQSNLNYEMENY
+204 KKIQSNLNYEMKNY

-270 FYFREGQNLGG
+270 FYFRGGQNLGG
-281 RYYFPSHEENEKEE
+281 RYYFPRHEENEKEE

-321 SERSLLIN
+321 PERSLLIN

-469 IIDGGKGHFNTA
+469 IIDGGKGHFNTT

-597 NKNTAKKIYNFFHE
+597 NKNIAKKIYNFFHE

>member
-1 MNGLDIIKDKLTNIS
+1 MNGLDIIKNKLENITNR
-16 NKPGIYQYLNS
+16 PGIYQYLNS

-43 ISSYKNTSSLSNRIQ
+43 ISSYKNSSSLSNRIQ

-64 NSIETITTKTEVEA
+64 NNIETITTKTEAEA
-78 FLLESNLIKKNKPK
+78 FLLESNLIKKFKPK

-103 PYILITTKNKWPQ
+103 PYILISTKNKWPQ
-116 ILKHRGKQ
+116 ILKHRGRQ
-124 KKIGVYFGPYPSAG
+124 KNIGTYFGPYPSAG
-138 VVDKTINSLQRA
+138 AVDKTINSLQKA
-150 FLIRSCS
+150 FLIRSCT
-157 DSYFKARTRP
+157 DSFFKARNRA
-167 CLLHQIKKC
+167 CLLYQIKKC
-176 SAPCVKKIKE
+176 SAPCVKKINE
-186 KNYLDLSN
+186 NDYLDLSN

-204 KKIQSNLNYEMENY
+204 KKIQSNLNNKMRVY
-218 SSKKFYEKAASLR
+218 SLKKKYEKAADLR

-248 SSIGDAD
+248 SYIGDAD
-255 IISIKKKNYKACIQI
+255 VISIKKKNFKACIQV
-270 FYFREGQNLGG
+270 FYFRGGNNLGG
-281 RYYFPSHEENEKEE
+281 RYYFPRHEENEKEE

-301 IGQYYSDK
+301 LGQYYSDK

-315 LINKKV
+315 LINKKIP
-321 SERSLLIN
+321 EKKLLIN
-329 ALNKKSSYKINIEI
+329 ALNKKSGYKINIET

-348 KKIIVKDA
+348 KKIVLKNA

-365 RKFDEQKNNIFF
+365 KKFDEQKNNLSF
-377 LQKIKIAFKLKKI
+377 LKKIKFVFKLKKI

-414 NKDGFIKNNYR
+414 NKNGFIKNNYR
-425 KFNIKGK
+425 KFNIKGT
-432 FKRKDV
+432 FKRKK
-438 ISKGDDYSMIYEV
+438 ILSKSDDYSSIYEV
-451 VNRRLK
+451 LNRRLK
-457 KSSKTISFPDLM
+457 KNSKTILYPDLM

-481 LNALKNCKLEKKIEL
+481 LNILKNLNLEKKIEL
-496 ASIAKGKKRNEGNET
+496 ASIAKGENRNEGNEN
-511 FYVKG
+511 FYI
-516 NKKIKFKT
+516 NNDNKIKFNS

-547 KTRRSKIS
+547 RTRRSKIN

-580 EQIRLA
+580 EQIKIA
-586 QLIEIEKVKGI
+586 NINEIQKVKGI
-597 NKNTAKKIYNFFHE
+597 NKNVAKKIYNFFHE